1 MSTPKRKTRKRKAE
15 STVKKLRKK
24 IGRTEE
30 KMLDAAVIVAAS
42 KRYDYGELN
51 KQRKK
56 LGLII
61 EHASEDFKKVE
72 EQLKRIEEEEH
83 RKLIEEISRPRQ
95 SWFW

>member
-1 MSTPKRKTRKRKAE
+1 MRKP
-15 STVKKLRKK
+15 
-24 IGRTEE
+24 EE

-51 KQRKK
+51 KERKK

-72 EQLKRIEEEEH
+72 RQLKRIEEEED

-95 SWFW
+95 GWFW